1 MKTIPGSIEQ
11 GAAIVRSAARHISN
25 PNDYDS
31 LVDIAASAQCVLIG
45 EASHGTHEFYATR
58 ADLTRSLVAEKGFRA
73 IALEAD
79 WPDTFRVH
87 RFVTGRE
94 QAKNAEERL
103 GDFRRFP
110 ACMWRNTVMVEFV
123 AWLREW
129 NARNQ
134 NAAGIYGMDLYSMH
148 RSIESVLEYLDKND
162 PSAARRARDRYAC
175 FEHFSVEPQLYG
187 QATVIRGKEP
197 CEDEVTEQLVEMRRK
212 YREFI
217 SRDGHI
223 AEEEFFSAE
232 QNARLV
238 MNAERYYRAMFHGR
252 DESWNLRDSHMF
264 ETFKQIVDYLDG
276 GRAKVIVWAHNSH
289 LGDARATEMSER
301 GGLNL
306 GQLVR
311 EKFGRGAFNI
321 GFSTYSGTVTAASDW
336 GEPAERKRV
345 RPGLR
350 DSYEELFHATG
361 VPRFWLDL
369 RAENE
374 SNDLLGKARLQRA
387 IGVIYRSETERWSH
401 YFAARLP
408 QQFDAMIHLDQSCAL
423 QPLERTSEWDRG
435 ELPETWRKHC
445 DGQHLFS
452 LLRPAVKRRSR
463 DMSLAFLIWHQK
475 LRRSGMFATR
485 SLLAWG
491 TFRNPATR
499 LGGFISAP
507 ERAVRCVRSA
517 TD

>member
-94 QAKNAEERL
+94 QAKNAEEALR
-103 GDFRRFP
+103 DFRRFP
-110 ACMWRNTVMVEFV
+110 AWMWRNTVMVEFV

-197 CEDEVTEQLVEMRRK
+197 CEDEVIEQLVEIQRK

-217 SRDGHI
+217 SRNGHI

-264 ETFKQIVDYLDG
+264 ETLNELFAHLDSGSAKIV
-276 GRAKVIVWAHNSH
+276 VWAHNSH
-289 LGDARATEMSER
+289 LGDARATEMSAR
-301 GGLNL
+301 GELNV

-311 EKFGRGAFNI
+311 ERFGRRAYAI

-336 GEPAERKRV
+336 GGPAERKRV
-345 RPGLR
+345 RAGLR
-350 DSYEELFHATG
+350 GSYEELFHATG
-361 VPRFWLDL
+361 IPAFWLSL
-369 RAENE
+369 GEQNE
-374 SNDLLGKARLQRA
+374 STTLLMNERLQRA
-387 IGVIYRSETERWSH
+387 IGVIYRPETERFSH
-401 YFAARLP
+401 YFESRLP
-408 QQFDAMIHLDQSCAL
+408 EQFDAIIHFDQTRAL
-423 QPLERTSEWDRG
+423 EPLERTSEWERG
-435 ELPETWRKHC
+435 ELPETY
-445 DGQHLFS
+445 
-452 LLRPAVKRRSR
+452 P
-463 DMSLAFLIWHQK
+463 
-475 LRRSGMFATR
+475 SG
-485 SLLAWG
+485 
-491 TFRNPATR
+491 
-499 LGGFISAP
+499 
-507 ERAVRCVRSA
+507 V
-517 TD
+517 

>member
-94 QAKNAEERL
+94 QAKNAEEALR
-103 GDFRRFP
+103 DFRRFP
-110 ACMWRNTVMVEFV
+110 AWMWRNTVMVEFV

-264 ETFKQIVDYLDG
+264 ETLNELFAHLDSGSAKIV
-276 GRAKVIVWAHNSH
+276 VWAHNSH
-289 LGDARATEMSER
+289 LGDARATEMSAR
-301 GGLNL
+301 GELNV

-311 EKFGRGAFNI
+311 ERFGRRAYAI

-336 GEPAERKRV
+336 GGPAERKRV
-345 RPGLR
+345 RAGLR
-350 DSYEELFHATG
+350 GSYEELFHATG
-361 VPRFWLDL
+361 IPAFWLSL
-369 RAENE
+369 GEQNE
-374 SNDLLGKARLQRA
+374 STTLLMNERLQRA
-387 IGVIYRSETERWSH
+387 IGVIYRPETERFSH
-401 YFAARLP
+401 YFESRLP
-408 QQFDAMIHLDQSCAL
+408 EQFDAIIHFDQTRAL
-423 QPLERTSEWDRG
+423 EPLERASEWERG
-435 ELPETWRKHC
+435 ELPETY
-445 DGQHLFS
+445 
-452 LLRPAVKRRSR
+452 P
-463 DMSLAFLIWHQK
+463 
-475 LRRSGMFATR
+475 SG
-485 SLLAWG
+485 
-491 TFRNPATR
+491 
-499 LGGFISAP
+499 
-507 ERAVRCVRSA
+507 V
-517 TD
+517 